1 MNEQRPVPPI
11 PQGQRPQ
18 TQQQSSQG
26 LPKVA
31 PMPIQP
37 VRQNNADLEPLSLVD
52 DIAASSVPARTQGT
66 PGPAPAPGTAASVMG
81 PYASKIKAFSVA
93 QDRAHMTKF
102 TRQTTVTGRGA
113 CRLRTFHGRLS
124 DEGLA
129 YLDDKVNE
137 WLDTHPEIEVKF
149 CTTTVG
155 QYDGKIKE
163 PALIVNVWY

>member
-1 MNEQRPVPPI
+1 MNEQRPVPPV
-11 PQGQRPQ
+11 PQGHRPPP
-18 TQQQSSQG
+18 QQQG

-31 PMPIQP
+31 PMPVQP
-37 VRQNNADLEPLSLVD
+37 VRQNRDDLEPLTLVD
-52 DIAASSVPARTQGT
+52 EIAASPVPAG
-66 PGPAPAPGTAASVMG
+66 APAAAPAAAPFV
-81 PYASKIKAFSVA
+81 SKIKSFSVA

-102 TRQTTVTGRGA
+102 TRPTTVTGRGA
-113 CRLRTFHGRLS
+113 SRLRTFHGRLS

-137 WLDTHPEIEVKF
+137 WLDTHPDIEVKF

>member
-1 MNEQRPVPPI
+1 MNEQRPVPPV
-11 PQGQRPQ
+11 PQGHRPPPPP
-18 TQQQSSQG
+18 QG

-31 PMPIQP
+31 PMPVQP
-37 VRQNNADLEPLSLVD
+37 VRQNRDDLEPLTLVD
-52 DIAASSVPARTQGT
+52 EIAASPVAPAGA
-66 PGPAPAPGTAASVMG
+66 PAAAPGTAAPFV
-81 PYASKIKAFSVA
+81 SKIKSFSVA

-102 TRQTTVTGRGA
+102 TRPTTVTGRGA
-113 CRLRTFHGRLS
+113 SRLRTFHGRLS

-137 WLDTHPEIEVKF
+137 WLDTHPDIEVKF